1 MYHAPSHSNQ
11 PHQLDMYHAP
21 SHSNQPH
28 QLDMY
33 HAAVSLKSTIA
44 LDSYLQFGLD
54 AVLITTV
61 ITNYI
66 LVVQFSN

>member
-1 MYHAPSHSNQ
+1 
-11 PHQLDMYHAP
+11 MYHAP